1 MSERCQEIVVGGIW
15 WRSLLLLLFTFSPL
29 HIFTVSAQDEP
40 EYKME
45 AGASAGLV
53 TYTGDFNGNLLK
65 GMQPFGTLMAKYHLS
80 PRAAVSFNLGVGKIK
95 GSSDD
100 AETWYPIE
108 DRYEFD
114 NTLTEGIFRYEYN
127 FWAYGTGR
135 EYRGARRLVPF
146 ITVGLGLTH
155 HSGENSG
162 ITMSLPIGAGI
173 KYKIGQRLNLIA
185 EWVMRF
191 TPGDHIDGV
200 SDPYGIKSSGLFK
213 NTDCYSVLQL
223 ALTYDLWMK
232 CKTCHN
238 DRD

>member
-1 MSERCQEIVVGGIW
+1 MDTQ
-15 WRSLLLLLFTFSPL
+15 
-29 HIFTVSAQDEP
+29 
-40 EYKME
+40 
-45 AGASAGLV
+45 
-53 TYTGDFNGNLLK
+53 
-65 GMQPFGTLMAKYHLS
+65 
-80 PRAAVSFNLGVGKIK
+80 
-95 GSSDD
+95 
-100 AETWYPIE
+100 
-108 DRYEFD
+108 
-114 NTLTEGIFRYEYN
+114 
-127 FWAYGTGR
+127 
-135 EYRGARRLVPF
+135 EYRGARRLAPF
-146 ITVGLGLTH
+146 LTFGLGLTY

-162 ITMSLPIGAGI
+162 ITMSLPIGAGV

-191 TPGDHIDGV
+191 TPGDKIDGY

>member
-1 MSERCQEIVVGGIW
+1 M
-15 WRSLLLLLFTFSPL
+15 LLFTFSPL
-29 HIFTVSAQDEP
+29 HSFTASAQDEP

-45 AGASAGLV
+45 AGAGAGLM

-65 GMQPFGTLMAKYHLS
+65 GMQPYGTLMAKYHLS

-100 AETWYPIE
+100 AETWYPLE
-108 DRYEFD
+108 ERYEFD
-114 NTLTEGIFRYEYN
+114 NTLTEGLFRFEYN
-127 FWAYGTGR
+127 FWAYGTGK

-191 TPGDHIDGV
+191 TPSDYLDGV

-213 NTDCYSVLQL
+213 NTDCYNVLQL
-223 ALTYDLWMK
+223 ALTYDIWMK

>member
-1 MSERCQEIVVGGIW
+1 MARIIGGRI
-15 WRSLLLLLFTFSPL
+15 SLLTALLFCAVITK
-29 HIFTVSAQDEP
+29 AQDEP

-45 AGASAGLV
+45 AGAGAGLV
-53 TYTGDFNGNLLK
+53 AYTGDFNGNLLK
-65 GMQPFGTLMAKYHLS
+65 GMQPWGTLMAKYHFS
-80 PRAAVSFNLGVGKIK
+80 PRMALSLNIGMGKIK
-95 GSSDD
+95 GSSDN

-108 DRYEFD
+108 PYEFD
-114 NTLTEGIFRYEYN
+114 NTLTEGIIRYEYN
-127 FWAYGTGR
+127 FWAFGTGQ
-135 EYRGARRLVPF
+135 EYRGAKRLAPF
-146 ITVGLGLTH
+146 VTFGIGLTH

-173 KYKIGQRLNLIA
+173 KYKIGQQMNLIA

-191 TPGDHIDGV
+191 TPGDHIDGK
-200 SDPYGIKSSGLFK
+200 SDVYGIKSSGLFK

-223 ALTYDLWMK
+223 ALTYDIWMK

>member
-1 MSERCQEIVVGGIW
+1 MARCTGRRLGGW
-15 WRSLLLLLFTFSPL
+15 LLAALLL
-29 HIFTVSAQDEP
+29 TVVPAAAQDEP
-40 EYKME
+40 EYRLE
-45 AGASAGLV
+45 LGAGVGTIA
-53 TYTGDFNGNLLK
+53 YQGDFNGSLVK
-65 GMQPFGTLMAKYHLS
+65 GMQPWGTLVARYHLN
-80 PRAAVSFNLGVGKIK
+80 PRMALALNIGTGKIK
-95 GSSDD
+95 GSSENAD
-100 AETWYPIE
+100 TWYPIE
-108 DRYEFD
+108 KYEF
-114 NTLTEGIFRYEYN
+114 NHQLTEADIRYEYN
-127 FWAYGTGR
+127 FWAYGTGQ

-146 ITVGLGLTH
+146 VTIGLGLTH

-223 ALTYDLWMK
+223 ALTYDIWMK

>member
-1 MSERCQEIVVGGIW
+1 MARNIGGRI
-15 WRSLLLLLFTFSPL
+15 SLLVALLLWVV
-29 HIFTVSAQDEP
+29 IAKAQDDP

-45 AGASAGLV
+45 AGAGAGLV
-53 TYTGDFNGNLLK
+53 AYTGDFNGNLLK
-65 GMQPFGTLMAKYHLS
+65 GMQPWGTLIAKYHLS
-80 PRAAVSFNLGVGKIK
+80 PREALAFSLGMGKIK
-95 GSSDD
+95 GSSDNV
-100 AETWYPIE
+100 ETWYPIE
-108 DRYEFD
+108 PYEF
-114 NTLTEGIFRYEYN
+114 NNSLTEGVIRYEYN

-146 ITVGLGLTH
+146 VAIGLGLTY

-191 TPGDHIDGV
+191 TPNDHLDGV

>member
-1 MSERCQEIVVGGIW
+1 MARNIGGRI
-15 WRSLLLLLFTFSPL
+15 SLLAILLLCAVITK
-29 HIFTVSAQDEP
+29 AQDDP

-45 AGASAGLV
+45 AGAGAGLV
-53 TYTGDFNGNLLK
+53 A
-65 GMQPFGTLMAKYHLS
+65 QPWGTLIAKYHLS
-80 PRAAVSFNLGVGKIK
+80 PRAAVAFNLGMGKIK
-95 GSSDD
+95 GSSDK

-108 DRYEFD
+108 PYEFN
-114 NTLTEGIFRYEYN
+114 NTLTEGVIRYEYN
-127 FWAYGTGR
+127 FWAYGTGK

-146 ITVGLGLTH
+146 ITIGLGLTH

-173 KYKIGQRLNLIA
+173 KYKIGQRLNLTA
-185 EWVMRF
+185 EWAMRL
-191 TPGDHIDGV
+191 TPSDQLDGR
-200 SDPYGIKSSGLFK
+200 SDIYGIKSSGLFK

>member
-1 MSERCQEIVVGGIW
+1 MARSIGGRI
-15 WRSLLLLLFTFSPL
+15 SLLVALLLWVV
-29 HIFTVSAQDEP
+29 IAKAQDDP

-45 AGASAGLV
+45 AGAGAGLV
-53 TYTGDFNGNLLK
+53 AYTGDFNGNLLK
-65 GMQPFGTLMAKYHLS
+65 GMQPWGTLIAKYHLS
-80 PRAAVSFNLGVGKIK
+80 PREALAFSLGMGKIK
-95 GSSDD
+95 GSSDN

-108 DRYEFD
+108 PYEFD
-114 NTLTEGIFRYEYN
+114 NSLTEGVIRYEYN

-146 ITVGLGLTH
+146 VAIGLGLTH

-173 KYKIGQRLNLIA
+173 KYKIGQRLNLVA
-185 EWVMRF
+185 EWTMRF
-191 TPGDHIDGV
+191 TPSDQLDGR
-200 SDPYGIKSSGLFK
+200 SDIYGIKSSGLFK

-223 ALTYDLWMK
+223 ALTYDIWMK

>member
-1 MSERCQEIVVGGIW
+1 MARNIGGRITLLAV
-15 WRSLLLLLFTFSPL
+15 LLLSAVITK
-29 HIFTVSAQDEP
+29 AQDDP

-45 AGASAGLV
+45 AGAGAGLV
-53 TYTGDFNGNLLK
+53 AYTGDFNGNLLK
-65 GMQPFGTLMAKYHLS
+65 GMQPWFTLMGKYHLS

-95 GSSDD
+95 GSSDN
-100 AETWYPIE
+100 AETWYPLE
-108 DRYEFD
+108 ERYEFD

-127 FWAYGTGR
+127 FWAYGTGQ
-135 EYRGARRLVPF
+135 EYRGARRFAPF

-155 HSGENSG
+155 HSGDNSG